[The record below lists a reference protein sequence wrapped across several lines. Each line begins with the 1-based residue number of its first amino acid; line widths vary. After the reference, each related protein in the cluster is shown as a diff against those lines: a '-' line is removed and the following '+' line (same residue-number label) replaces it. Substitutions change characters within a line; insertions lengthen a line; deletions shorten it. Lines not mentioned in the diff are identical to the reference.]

1 MRAIVFIFLFLPV
14 LVFGQGF
21 GGGLY
26 AGISTS
32 QVSGD
37 GIGGF
42 HKIGAWAGGFTD
54 YRFTPRSTLQLE
66 LSFIQKGSR
75 QAPTVKNNGVLYV
88 HNQNIL
94 EIPVM
99 YRWYGIKNMSVELGL
114 QAGII
119 LSTVE
124 RGNTI
129 PTTTNNPLFKPA
141 EFSGAAGLSYYFWKG
156 KIEVNARYS
165 NSILSLKGNR
175 DWWMNHVFAFSVRFW
190 FRTTLDR
197 DKIEATKKKNAI
209 DVKVETGSTEE
220 E

>member
-1 MRAIVFIFLFLPV
+1 MRLLSLILVLLPIVGH
-14 LVFGQGF
+14 GQGF

-26 AGISTS
+26 AGISTT
-32 QVSGD
+32 QVTGD

-42 HKIGAWAGGFTD
+42 NKVGAWAGAFTD
-54 YRFTPRSTLQLE
+54 YRFTPRSTLQME
-66 LSFIQKGSR
+66 ISFIQKGSR
-75 QAPTVKNNGVLYV
+75 QAPNVKNDGILYV

-94 EIPVM
+94 EIPVL
-99 YRWYGIKNMSVELGL
+99 YKWYGIKNMSIEMGL

-156 KIEVNARYS
+156 KVEVNMRYS

-175 DWWMNHVFAFSVRFW
+175 DWWMNHVFAFSVRYW
-190 FRTTLDR
+190 FKTTLDR
-197 DKIEATKKKNAI
+197 DKIEATKKKSEIELKI
-209 DVKVETGSTEE
+209 DTGSKD
-220 E
+220 

>member
-1 MRAIVFIFLFLPV
+1 MRIILFILLLLPA
-14 LVFGQGF
+14 LSFGQGF

-32 QVSGD
+32 QVTGD

-42 HKIGAWAGGFTD
+42 NKVGAWAGAFTD

-75 QAPTVKNNGVLYV
+75 QAPTVKNDGILYV

-94 EIPVM
+94 EIPVL
-99 YRWYGIKNMSVELGL
+99 YRWYGIKNMSIELGL
-114 QAGII
+114 QAGVI

-129 PTTTNNPLFKPA
+129 PTTENNPLFRPA
-141 EFSGAAGLSYYFWKG
+141 EFSGAAGLSYYFLKN
-156 KIEVNARYS
+156 KLEVNARYS
-165 NSILSLKGNR
+165 NSILSLKGQR
-175 DWWMNHVFAFSVRFW
+175 DWWMNHVFAFSVRYW
-190 FRTTLDR
+190 FKTTLDR
-197 DKIEATKKKNAI
+197 DKIQATKKKNAVEVNI
-209 DVKVETGSTEE
+209 ETGGED
-220 E
+220 

>member
-1 MRAIVFIFLFLPV
+1 MRTLIFLFLLAPIMGFSQV
-14 LVFGQGF
+14 F

-26 AGISTS
+26 GGISTS
-32 QVSGD
+32 QVTGD

-42 HKIGAWAGGFTD
+42 NKVGGWAGAFTD

-66 LSFIQKGSR
+66 VSFIQKGSR
-75 QAPTVKNNGVLYV
+75 QAPTVKNDGILYV

-94 EIPVM
+94 EIPVL
-99 YRWYGIKNMSVELGL
+99 YKWYGIRNMSVELGL

-119 LSTVE
+119 LNTVE

-129 PTTTNNPLFKPA
+129 PTTTNNPLFRTA

-165 NSILSLKGNR
+165 NSLMSIKTR
-175 DWWMNHVFAFSVRFW
+175 DFWMNHVFAFSVRFW
-190 FRTTLDR
+190 FKTTLDR
-197 DKIEATKKKNAI
+197 DKIEATKKKGPI
-209 DVKVETGSTEE
+209 DLKIDTGSED
-220 E
+220 

>member
-1 MRAIVFIFLFLPV
+1 MRILILFLSILP
-14 LVFGQGF
+14 LAGFSQGF

-42 HKIGAWAGGFTD
+42 NKVGAWGGAFTD

-75 QAPTVKNNGVLYV
+75 QAPTVKNDGVLYV

-94 EIPVM
+94 EIPVL
-99 YRWYGIKNMSVELGL
+99 YRWYGIKNMSIELGL
-114 QAGII
+114 QAGVI

-129 PTTTNNPLFKPA
+129 PTTTNNPLFMPA
-141 EFSGAAGLSYYFWKG
+141 EFSGAAGLSYYFWKN
-156 KIEVNARYS
+156 KIEVNMRYS

-175 DWWMNHVFAFSVRFW
+175 DWWMNHVFAFSVRYW
-190 FRTTLDR
+190 FKTTLDR
-197 DKIEATKKKNAI
+197 DKIQATKKKNAVEVNI
-209 DVKVETGSTEE
+209 ETGGED
-220 E
+220 

>member
-1 MRAIVFIFLFLPV
+1 MRKLTTLFLLIVPI
-14 LVFGQGF
+14 LGFGQGF

-32 QVSGD
+32 QVTGD
-37 GIGGF
+37 AIGGF
-42 HKIGAWAGGFTD
+42 NKLGAWGGAFTD

-75 QAPTVKNNGVLYV
+75 QTPTDKNNNILIY
-88 HNQNIL
+88 HNHNML

-119 LSTVE
+119 LSTIDRE
-124 RGNTI
+124 TNQPDTR
-129 PTTTNNPLFKPA
+129 NNPLFRKA

-156 KIEVNARYS
+156 KIEVNARYA
-165 NSILSLKGNR
+165 NSLYPLKTRGN
-175 DWWMNHVFAFSVRFW
+175 WLNHVFAFSVRFW
-190 FRTTLDR
+190 FKTTLDQ
-197 DKIEATKKKNAI
+197 DKINATKKKNAI
-209 DVKVETGSTEE
+209 DVKVETGKEDD
-220 E
+220 